1 MELFRPPPFFPRP
14 WPCRH
19 LIPTGTNAVS
29 TMATAKPRAASE
41 RVWPHAHP
49 NTTPHAVWPT
59 GPGRGHIAIGIAL
72 PAAVDERAAHY
83 LSGAAASP
91 QPLSPPPPHT
101 ARPGTGTTLLL
112 PLPLS
117 SPCRRP
123 PPRRRSFF
131 RFRLVLRR
139 RLGAS
144 LLESSP
150 RRHLPPP
157 PVPGGSHPVRS
168 ADPPKSSASSAP

>member
-1 MELFRPPPFFPRP
+1 MKLFRPPPFFPHP

-123 PPRRRSFF
+123 PAPPF
-131 RFRLVLRR
+131 
-139 RLGAS
+139 
-144 LLESSP
+144 LLP
-150 RRHLPPP
+150 LPPRAKEETRGLP
-157 PVPGGSHPVRS
+157 PRVESPPTPPAASSSRWIPSRPVRR
-168 ADPPKSSASSAP
+168 PPKSSASSAP